1 MNLWPHQ
8 QAGIEAAWAAVR
20 ANQPAGLIAL
30 PTGTGKTIMFATF
43 ARQMGAA
50 TLILV
55 HRDELVQQA
64 VEAFGVVWPEAPVGV
79 VKAGRNEWQ
88 TTGKGERP
96 QVVVASVQSLHAR
109 RLATIPRNRFGLVI
123 VDEAHHAAA
132 DSWAAVLDHFKPRFI
147 LGVTATPERVDGKGL
162 AERFGDR
169 PLYSYPLR
177 RAIDDGQLVRL
188 IQYAVETDA
197 NLDGVSSRA
206 GDLAVGELADAVNTA
221 ARNRVVVE
229 AYQKHAAGRRALAF
243 TVDVQHAHDL
253 CEAFT
258 AAGVRAAVVSG
269 ETEPDLRRSIL
280 SDFRSG
286 LFDVVCNCAVLTEG
300 FDDPGISAVLMARPT
315 CSRPL
320 YVQCVGRG
328 LRKAPNKTDCLVLD
342 YVDNSRRHK
351 LVSLLDLLG
360 APSKRDARGADVLR
374 VVDADRVEAERQQ
387 RISNQR
393 PLKWRLA
400 SICPWPELPTLVGYV
415 ASAWWHNQ
423 PATGKQLDYL
433 RGFGLDVGRTLSK
446 GEASYLIDRCRENEA
461 RYPLPATPK
470 QAFVLRR
477 WGLWRPGMSKREAST
492 LLARA
497 KSGQRVA

>member
-1 MNLWPHQ
+1 MMLRLWPHQ
-8 QAGIEAAWAAVR
+8 QAAIDAAWAAVNSR
-20 ANQPAGLIAL
+20 RRAGLIAL

-50 TLILV
+50 TSVLV

-147 LGVTATPERVDGKGL
+147 LGVTATPERADGKGL

-177 RAIDDGQLVRL
+177 QAIDDGQLVRL
-188 IQYAVETDA
+188 IQYAVETTAD
-197 NLDGVSSRA
+197 LDGVSSRA

-269 ETEPDLRRSIL
+269 ETEPGAVVTLAGREIGAVTSVARHHELGPIALAVIKRSA
-280 SDFRSG
+280 
-286 LFDVVCNCAVLTEG
+286 DVTAELLVACDGGDVAASQEVVVPGEGVSVDRPEGHGPLT
-300 FDDPGISAVLMARPT
+300 
-315 CSRPL
+315 
-320 YVQCVGRG
+320 RG
-328 LRKAPNKTDCLVLD
+328 LRGEG
-342 YVDNSRRHK
+342 
-351 LVSLLDLLG
+351 LLG
-360 APSKRDARGADVLR
+360 
-374 VVDADRVEAERQQ
+374 
-387 RISNQR
+387 
-393 PLKWRLA
+393 
-400 SICPWPELPTLVGYV
+400 
-415 ASAWWHNQ
+415 
-423 PATGKQLDYL
+423 
-433 RGFGLDVGRTLSK
+433 
-446 GEASYLIDRCRENEA
+446 
-461 RYPLPATPK
+461 TP
-470 QAFVLRR
+470 
-477 WGLWRPGMSKREAST
+477 
-492 LLARA
+492 
-497 KSGQRVA
+497 